1 MLVSVVPYCDVEVV
15 SYSHVFLC
23 ADLKVPAP
31 VRPDRYFGVEG
42 KVIQAQGLHVAHV
55 AQLYCRIKLQR

>member
-1 MLVSVVPYCDVEVV
+1 M
-15 SYSHVFLC
+15 SYGINIYLHVFVC
-23 ADLKVPAP
+23 ADLKVSAP
-31 VRPDRYFGVEG
+31 VRPDIYFGVEG